1 MKPTNGICN
10 QVRHYYS
17 FTLIKTVIGEYLKL
31 HHYFRMIENNCEKT
45 IEILWLRLLLS
56 IIWS

>member
-45 IEILWLRLLLS
+45 IENIMAKA
-56 IIWS
+56 IA